1 MWLVFWLEDSNNTYE
16 LKSQYEAQ
24 ENITMTEDGTSKE
37 KTGDMDDMSE
47 TDGEPIEKRF
57 GMLDLSADAPNNA

>member
-24 ENITMTEDGTSKE
+24 ENITMTEDALPKE

-47 TDGEPIEKRF
+47 TSGEPIEKRF